1 MAEIKD
7 IVKLA
12 VDAYKGNVEKYS
24 VNQAQEV
31 LRQALIEANNGKTT
45 LNYKDIRD
53 GKCSG
58 LFTIIEEIL
67 SATIVGG
74 LKDDDYFNALVD
86 FRNVAEGDQNLF
98 VVEDSTLFVVA
109 DAADGTQ
116 GIRRQRL
123 GGATETAI
131 PTSLK
136 IVRIYEELN
145 RVLSGRVD
153 FNVFINRVAESF
165 RQKMLNDVYALWSN
179 ATAAQFGGV
188 TYFPAAGA
196 YDEDELLELIAHVEA
211 AAGGK
216 TATIIGTKKALRNL
230 KESIQ
235 SDGAKD
241 ELHSLGYYGKFYG
254 TPCFATPQR
263 HKIGSTEFVLDDDM
277 LTIIAGDDK
286 PIKVV
291 YEGDPIVLMG
301 DPMNN
306 ADFTQEYLYGEKY
319 GMGIVLAGGN
329 TGIGRYEIDP
339 NA

>member
-1 MAEIKD
+1 MTEMKD

-24 VNQAQEV
+24 VSQSQDV

-53 GKCSG
+53 GKCNG
-58 LFTIIEEIL
+58 LFTLIEEIL
-67 SATIVGG
+67 SNTIVEG
-74 LKDDDYFNALVD
+74 LQGDEYFNALVD

-98 VVEDSTLFVVA
+98 LVEDNELFVVSEI
-109 DAADGTQ
+109 ADGTQ

-123 GGATETAI
+123 GGVSETSI
-131 PTSLK
+131 PTSMK
-136 IVRIYEELN
+136 AVRIYEELN

-153 FNVFINRVAESF
+153 FNHFIQKVADSF
-165 RQKMLNDVYALWSN
+165 RQKMLDDIYGLWKG
-179 ATAAQFGGV
+179 ATAEQLGGV

-216 TATIIGTKKALRNL
+216 PATIVGTKKAIRALR
-230 KESIQ
+230 ESIQ

-241 ELHSLGYYGKFYG
+241 ELHNMGYYGKFFG
-254 TPCFATPQR
+254 TPVVAVPQR
-263 HKIGSTEFVLDDDM
+263 HKVGTTDFVMDDKV

-301 DPMNN
+301 DPMTN
-306 ADFTQEYLYGEKY
+306 ADFTQEYFYGEKY
-319 GMGIVLAGGN
+319 GLGIVLAGHN
-329 TGIGRYEIDP
+329 AGIGRYEME
-339 NA
+339 

>member
-306 ADFTQEYLYGEKY
+306 ADFTQELRC
-319 GMGIVLAGGN
+319 A
-329 TGIGRYEIDP
+329 
-339 NA
+339 